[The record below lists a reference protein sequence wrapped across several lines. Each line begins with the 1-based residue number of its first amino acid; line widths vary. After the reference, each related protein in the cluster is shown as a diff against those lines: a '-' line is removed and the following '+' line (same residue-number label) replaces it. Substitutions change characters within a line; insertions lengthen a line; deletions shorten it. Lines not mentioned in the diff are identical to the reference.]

1 MEDRNVDRLQNYFN
15 EREVDSVMRLY
26 TELDKMM
33 DSAKKAGKP
42 TDKVMSLISMTADI
56 LADVTSNGNKIIHLT
71 KSLDETQK
79 AVREANLRSDSWR
92 HKYFNARK
100 DIENRVDLDNVNS
113 NSSNLDF
120 KTHI

>member
-42 TDKVMSLISMTADI
+42 TDKVMALISMTADI

-92 HKYFNARK
+92 YKYFNARK